1 VSGANGPPSPVDD
14 GGPEPQRVVLH
25 LPVGIRSFSL
35 AVLAVFACFF
45 VLRWAQAVFVP
56 IVLGII
62 LSYALSPTVS
72 WLQRW
77 RIPRPVSA
85 AVLLL
90 AFVAGTGWMLY
101 SLSDDAAAVVESLP
115 EAAQRL
121 RHTLRGPQQVP
132 AATIDNVQ
140 KAAAELERA
149 ATENAAPPTP
159 NPPGV
164 TRVVIEP
171 PRFNVKDYLWTG
183 TLGLAAAVGET
194 AIVLM
199 LAFFLLA
206 SGDAFRRKMV
216 KLAGPKLSQKR
227 ITVEALDEINA
238 QIQKYILVQLL
249 TSAIVGVATGFAFAR
264 LGLQHPLVWGIAAGI
279 TNLIPYVGA
288 AVVAGTS
295 MLAAF
300 MQFGTLERALAIGAA
315 SLAIH
320 AVVANVVLPWMTSRT
335 ASMSPVT
342 VFVTVLA
349 WGWLWG
355 IWGLL
360 LGVPILMVVKAVCD
374 RVDDL
379 KPIGEF
385 LGT

>member
-1 VSGANGPPSPVDD
+1 
-14 GGPEPQRVVLH
+14 VLH
-25 LPVGIRSFSL
+25 LPADIRSFSL
-35 AVLAVFACFF
+35 AVLAVLACFF

-56 IVLGII
+56 LVLGMI
-62 LSYALSPTVS
+62 LSYALSPIVNR
-72 WLQRW
+72 LQGW
-77 RIPRPVSA
+77 RVPRALSA
-85 AVLLL
+85 AVLLCAL
-90 AFVAGTGWMLY
+90 VAGTGSMLY

-121 RHTLRGPQQVP
+121 RRTLQSPQQVP
-132 AATIDNVQ
+132 VATIDNVQ
-140 KAAAELERA
+140 KAAAELQRA
-149 ATENAAPPTP
+149 ATENAVPAAA

-183 TLGLAAAVGET
+183 TLGLAALVGET
-194 AIVLM
+194 AVVLL

-227 ITVEALDEINA
+227 ITVDALDEINV
-238 QIQKYILVQLL
+238 QIQRYILVQLF
-249 TSAIVGVATGFAFAR
+249 TSAIVGVATGFAFAA
-264 LGLQHPLVWGIAAGI
+264 LGLQHPLVWGLAAGI
-279 TNLIPYVGA
+279 TNLVPYLGA
-288 AVVAGTS
+288 AVIAGTS
-295 MLAAF
+295 MLVAF
-300 MQFGTLERALAIGAA
+300 MQFESMRSALWIGAA

-320 AVVANVVLPWMTSRT
+320 AIVANVILPWMTSRT
-335 ASMSPVT
+335 ARMSPVT
-342 VFVTVLA
+342 VFVAVLV

-379 KPIGEF
+379 KPVGEL
-385 LGT
+385 LGS